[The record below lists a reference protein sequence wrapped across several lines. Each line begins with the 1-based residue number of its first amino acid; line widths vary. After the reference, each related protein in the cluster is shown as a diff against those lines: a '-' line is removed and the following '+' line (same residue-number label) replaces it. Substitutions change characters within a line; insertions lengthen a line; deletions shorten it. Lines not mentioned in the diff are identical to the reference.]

1 MYQKL
6 SNKQKYFKMT
16 NLVSNIKDQ
25 NLVKE
30 YGITEVFFID
40 GEIYTTSD
48 YMLNYETI
56 LNLEKELKEYK

>member
-1 MYQKL
+1 
-6 SNKQKYFKMT
+6 MT